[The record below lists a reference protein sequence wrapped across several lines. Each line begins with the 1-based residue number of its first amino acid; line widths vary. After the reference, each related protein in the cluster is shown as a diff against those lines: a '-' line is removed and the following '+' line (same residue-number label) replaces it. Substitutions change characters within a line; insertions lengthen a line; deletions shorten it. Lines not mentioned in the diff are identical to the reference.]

1 MSDYFFGP
9 LEDYVLGIIMAILA
23 AATFTLG
30 AVFQKK
36 GTEDLML
43 KNIEI
48 KLSNVS
54 SLIAMLK
61 SKIWVLGIIL
71 GIVGG
76 LPYVASQA
84 LIGVALTQPL
94 QGTGLLF
101 LVLVA
106 YYYLKESLKKE
117 EIIGII
123 ILIIGPIFLS
133 ISNVGDVSQSF
144 DITDPSAINAML
156 IFYGLCLSGIIIT
169 YVLAAKDIKPSE
181 MLAMNSGIFFGMGAV
196 SSQIGV
202 YFLELNE
209 GLISILGAILG
220 FSMIF
225 IGNGIGTIIVNIAFQ
240 KGKAIRVIPIQS
252 TGNLLIPI
260 FGGVLIFLQSVQYW
274 SFFIIGVTC
283 QLLGGLFIVR
293 LQAQIQE
300 SQELQSETDE
310 QN

>member
-1 MSDYFFGP
+1 LSDYFFGP